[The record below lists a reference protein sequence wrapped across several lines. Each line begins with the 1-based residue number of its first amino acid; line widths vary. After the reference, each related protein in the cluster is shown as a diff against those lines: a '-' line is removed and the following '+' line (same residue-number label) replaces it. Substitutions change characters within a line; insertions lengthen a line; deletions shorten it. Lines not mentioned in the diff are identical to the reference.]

1 MKTYLLLRQRT
12 MRAAIL
18 ASFLFLTSAMSS
30 AQIVKTYASS
40 QTNQVLGVCLGCG
53 VLNPQNAV
61 GSNENDYSTLQ
72 VSVGLLARTEQTLI
86 FPTTNIANNT
96 NKLVLAI
103 GSNGT
108 PLSAQLLGGVSI
120 ETFNGDVSNNDYQ
133 SLSTKLIKLGDTD
146 PSKGEIEMTMNI
158 PFDRIKINVNS
169 GLLNIGGE
177 LRVYY
182 AYQYKDPFINF
193 MAHSQ
198 DGVFTLDKNVAAEG
212 SEVTLTNTSGKEV
225 FRSKLTSH
233 TFNTQQPQGV
243 YIMKLQTKEGKTYS
257 KKVIIK

>member
-1 MKTYLLLRQRT
+1 MKTYLLLGQRT
-12 MRAAIL
+12 MKAAVL
-18 ASFLFLTSAMSS
+18 ASFLFLTSTMSF

-61 GSNENDYSTLQ
+61 GSNETDYSTIQ

-96 NKLVLAI
+96 NKLVIGI

-108 PLSAQLLGGVSI
+108 PLSAQVLGSVSI
-120 ETFNGDVSNNDYQ
+120 ETFNGDVSNNDSQ
-133 SLSTKLIKLGDTD
+133 SLNNNIINLGAGD
-146 PSKGEIEMTMNI
+146 PSKGEIELTMNI
-158 PFDRIKINVNS
+158 PFDRVKINVNS
-169 GLLNIGGE
+169 GLLSLGGE

-182 AYQYKDPFINF
+182 SYQYKDPFINF
-193 MAHSQ
+193 MAHSENGQ
-198 DGVFTLDKNVAAEG
+198 FTLDKNISAQG
-212 SEVTLTNTSGKEV
+212 SEVSLTNTSGKEV
-225 FRSKLTSH
+225 FRSKLTSN
-233 TFNTQQPQGV
+233 TFETKQPQGV
-243 YIMKLQTKEGKTYS
+243 YIMNLTTKEGKTYS

>member
-1 MKTYLLLRQRT
+1 MKTYLLLSQRA
-12 MRAAIL
+12 MKAAIL
-18 ASFLFLTSAMSS
+18 ASFLFLTSAMSF

-40 QTNQVLGVCLGCG
+40 QTNQVLGICLGCG

-108 PLSAQLLGGVSI
+108 PLSAQVLGGVSI
-120 ETFNGDVSNNDYQ
+120 ETFNGDVSNNDYKTLDTQ
-133 SLSTKLIKLGDTD
+133 IITLGAGD
-146 PSKGEIEMTMNI
+146 PSKGEIELTMNI

-182 AYQYKDPFINF
+182 AYQYKDPYINF
-193 MAHSQ
+193 MAHNQ
-198 DGVFTLDKNVAAEG
+198 NGQFTLDKNISTAG

-225 FRSKLTSH
+225 FRSKLTSN
-233 TFNTQQPQGV
+233 TFETKQPQGV
-243 YIMKLQTKEGKTYS
+243 YILNITTKEGKTYS
-257 KKVIIK
+257 KKVTIK

>member
-1 MKTYLLLRQRT
+1 MKTYLLLSQRT
-12 MRAAIL
+12 MKAAVL
-18 ASFLFLTSAMSS
+18 VSFLFLTSTTSF

-53 VLNPQNAV
+53 VLNPENAL
-61 GSNENDYSTLQ
+61 GSNESNYSTIQ

-96 NKLVLAI
+96 NKLVVGI

-108 PLSAQLLGGVSI
+108 PLSAQVLGGVTI

-133 SLSTKLIKLGDTD
+133 SLTNTLINLGAGD
-146 PSKGEIEMTMNI
+146 PSKAEIELNMNI

-198 DGVFTLDKNVAAEG
+198 NGQFTLDKNVSAEG

-225 FRSKLTSH
+225 FRSKLTSN
-233 TFNTQQPQGV
+233 TFETKQPQGV
-243 YIMKLQTKEGKTYS
+243 YIMNITTKEGKTYS
-257 KKVIIK
+257 RKVIVK

>member
-1 MKTYLLLRQRT
+1 MKTYLLLSLQT
-12 MRAAIL
+12 IKAAFL
-18 ASFLFLTSAMSS
+18 ASLLFLTSTTSS
-30 AQIVKTYASS
+30 AQIIKTYASS
-40 QTNQVLGVCLGCG
+40 QTNQVHGICLGCG

-61 GSNENDYSTLQ
+61 GSNENNYSILQ

-86 FPTTNIANNT
+86 FPTTNITNNT

-133 SLSTKLIKLGDTD
+133 SLTTQLIRLGDTD
-146 PSKGEIEMTMNI
+146 PSKGEVEMTMNI

-198 DGVFTLDKNVAAEG
+198 DGLFTLDKNISAEG
-212 SEVTLTNTSGKEV
+212 SEVSLTNTSGKEV
-225 FRSKLTSH
+225 FRSKLTSN
-233 TFNTQQPQGV
+233 TFNTKQPQGV

>member
-1 MKTYLLLRQRT
+1 MKTYLLLSQRT
-12 MRAAIL
+12 MKAAVL
-18 ASFLFLTSAMSS
+18 ASLLFLTGTMSF

-61 GSNENDYSTLQ
+61 GSNETDYSTIQ

-86 FPTTNIANNT
+86 FPTSNIANNT
-96 NKLVLAI
+96 NKLVIGI

-108 PLSAQLLGGVSI
+108 PLSAQVLGGVSI

-133 SLSTKLIKLGDTD
+133 SLGSTLIKLGDSD
-146 PSKGEIEMTMNI
+146 PSKAEIELTMNI
-158 PFDRIKINVNS
+158 PFDRVKINVNS

-182 AYQYKDPFINF
+182 SYQYKDPFINF
-193 MAHSQ
+193 KAHSQ
-198 DGVFTLDKNVAAEG
+198 NGLFTLDKNISAEG
-212 SEVTLTNTSGKEV
+212 SEVSLTNTSGKEV
-225 FRSKLTSH
+225 FRSKLTSN
-233 TFNTQQPQGV
+233 TFETKQPQGV
-243 YIMKLQTKEGKTYS
+243 YIMNFTTKEGKSYS

>member
-1 MKTYLLLRQRT
+1 MKTYLLLSQRA
-12 MRAAIL
+12 MKAAIL
-18 ASFLFLTSAMSS
+18 ASFLFLTSTMSF

-40 QTNQVLGVCLGCG
+40 QTNQVLGICLGCG

-108 PLSAQLLGGVSI
+108 PLSAQVLGGLSI
-120 ETFNGDVSNNDYQ
+120 ETFNGNVSNNDYKTLDTQ
-133 SLSTKLIKLGDTD
+133 IITLGAGD
-146 PSKGEIEMTMNI
+146 PSKGEIELTMNI

-169 GLLNIGGE
+169 GLVNIGGE

-182 AYQYKDPFINF
+182 AYQYKDPYINF
-193 MAHSQ
+193 MAHNQ
-198 DGVFTLDKNVAAEG
+198 NGQFTLDKNISAAG

-225 FRSKLTSH
+225 FRSKLTSN
-233 TFNTQQPQGV
+233 TFETKQPQGV
-243 YIMKLQTKEGKTYS
+243 YILNITTKEGKTYS
-257 KKVIIK
+257 KKVTIK

>member
-1 MKTYLLLRQRT
+1 MKTYLLPSQRT
-12 MRAAIL
+12 MKAAVL
-18 ASFLFLTSAMSS
+18 ASFLFLTSTMSF

-61 GSNENDYSTLQ
+61 GSNETDYSTIQ

-86 FPTTNIANNT
+86 FPTSNIANNT
-96 NKLVLAI
+96 NKLVIGI

-108 PLSAQLLGGVSI
+108 PLSAQVLGGVSI
-120 ETFNGDVSNNDYQ
+120 ETFNGNVSNNDYQ
-133 SLSTKLIKLGDTD
+133 SLGSTLIKLGDTD
-146 PSKGEIEMTMNI
+146 PSKAEIELTMNI
-158 PFDRIKINVNS
+158 PFDRVKINVNS

-182 AYQYKDPFINF
+182 SYQYKDPFINF

-198 DGVFTLDKNVAAEG
+198 NGLFTLDKNVSTKG
-212 SEVTLTNTSGKEV
+212 SEVSLTNTSGKEV
-225 FRSKLTSH
+225 FRSKLTSN
-233 TFNTQQPQGV
+233 TFETKQPQGV
-243 YIMKLQTKEGKTYS
+243 YIMTLQTKEGKTYS
-257 KKVIIK
+257 KKVMIK

>member
-1 MKTYLLLRQRT
+1 MKTYLLLSQRA
-12 MRAAIL
+12 MKAAIL
-18 ASFLFLTSAMSS
+18 ASFLFLTSAMSF

-40 QTNQVLGVCLGCG
+40 QTNQVLGICLGCG

-108 PLSAQLLGGVSI
+108 PLSAQVLGGVSI
-120 ETFNGDVSNNDYQ
+120 ETFNGNVSNNDYKTLDTQ
-133 SLSTKLIKLGDTD
+133 IITLGAGD
-146 PSKGEIEMTMNI
+146 PSKGEIELTMNI

-182 AYQYKDPFINF
+182 AYQYKDPYINF
-193 MAHSQ
+193 MAHNQ
-198 DGVFTLDKNVAAEG
+198 NGQFTLDKNISTAG

-225 FRSKLTSH
+225 FRSKLTSN
-233 TFNTQQPQGV
+233 TFETKQPQGV
-243 YIMKLQTKEGKTYS
+243 YILNITTKEGKTYS
-257 KKVIIK
+257 KKVTIK

>member
-1 MKTYLLLRQRT
+1 MKTYLLLSQRA
-12 MRAAIL
+12 MKAAIF
-18 ASFLFLTSAMSS
+18 ASFLSLTSAMSF

-40 QTNQVLGVCLGCG
+40 QTNQVLGICLGCG

-108 PLSAQLLGGVSI
+108 PLSAQVLGGVSI
-120 ETFNGDVSNNDYQ
+120 ETFNGDVSNNDYKTLDTQ
-133 SLSTKLIKLGDTD
+133 IITLGAGD
-146 PSKGEIEMTMNI
+146 PSKGEIELTMNI

-182 AYQYKDPFINF
+182 AYQYKDPYINF
-193 MAHSQ
+193 MAHNQ
-198 DGVFTLDKNVAAEG
+198 NGQFTLDKNISTAG

-225 FRSKLTSH
+225 FRSKLTSN
-233 TFNTQQPQGV
+233 TFETKQPQGV
-243 YIMKLQTKEGKTYS
+243 YILNITTKEGKTYS
-257 KKVIIK
+257 KKVTIK